1 MKIYSY
7 SSSGYDGDLIH
18 IEINVY
24 SRSLPGIDIVGLP
37 GSAVRESKV
46 RFRSAI
52 INSGFQFPRGR
63 VILNMSPAGEK
74 KEGACF
80 DLPFACSVLLESMK
94 NCIKDDIL
102 VLGELKLDGSV
113 RGVKGVLAAVAKAY
127 ESGINNFVI
136 PFDNRNEA
144 SLLRKGMIY
153 PVKDLNEACC
163 ALQGKLPHFIKKSDW
178 TSKKVETGD
187 YSEIM
192 GQEVVKRALEISVA
206 GGHNIL
212 LFGPPGAGKTM
223 AANRLESIIPDLTF
237 EEAIETTRIWSL
249 AGKLDRENVFI
260 DKPPV
265 RRPYHGASLEG
276 IVGGGH
282 GCNPGE
288 VSLAHNGYL
297 FLDEIPEFK
306 SSIIQSLREPLEES
320 RVSLNRASISTWF
333 PANFR
338 LIATAN
344 PCPCG
349 NLGKVDGICMCSEKE
364 IRRYWKKMGGA
375 IMDRIDMRIPVTPVT
390 TSRMMGDDYTT
401 SETIKRSVLKGVE
414 IQRERFKKD
423 HFCCNAKIK
432 PGDIGRYCRLE
443 GKVKE
448 VFIKGAESLSLSSRG
463 CHSVLKLS
471 RTIADLDDCENI
483 KERHI
488 IEAFSYRRYGD
499 EDYYFST

>member
-1 MKIYSY
+1 MKIFSY

-18 IEINVY
+18 IEINIY

-37 GSAVRESKV
+37 GGAVRESKV

-52 INSGFQFPRGR
+52 LNSGFQFPRGR

-80 DLPFACSVLLESMK
+80 DLPFACSVLLESESK
-94 NCIKDDIL
+94 VINEDVL

-113 RGVKGVLAAVAKAY
+113 RSVKGVLAAVAKAY
-127 ESGINNFVI
+127 ESGIYNFII
-136 PFDNRNEA
+136 PFDNRDEA
-144 SLLRKGMIY
+144 SMLQKGKVF
-153 PVKDLNEACC
+153 PVKSLTDACY
-163 ALQGKLPHFIKKSDW
+163 ALQGKLQPYNK
-178 TSKKVETGD
+178 TSRLRSNCNINGD

-192 GQEVVKRALEISVA
+192 GQEVVKRGLEVSVT
-206 GGHNIL
+206 GGHNLL

-223 AANRLESIIPDLTF
+223 AVNRLDSIIPDLTF
-237 EEAIETTRIWSL
+237 NEALETTRIWSL
-249 AGKLDRENVFI
+249 AGKLDNENVFI
-260 DKPPV
+260 YKPPV
-265 RRPYHGASLEG
+265 RKPYHGASLEG
-276 IVGGGH
+276 IVGGGN
-282 GCNPGE
+282 GSNPGE

-306 SSIIQSLREPLEES
+306 TSIIQSLREPLEES
-320 RVSLNRASISTWF
+320 KVSLSRASISTWF

-375 IMDRIDMRIPVTPVT
+375 IMDRIDMRIPVIPVT
-390 TSRMMGDDYTT
+390 TSRIVGDSNIT
-401 SETIKRSVLKGVE
+401 SESIRRNVLRGVE
-414 IQRERFKKD
+414 IQRERFKLERYS
-423 HFCCNAKIK
+423 CNAKIK
-432 PGDIGRYCRLE
+432 PGDINRYCRLE
-443 GKVKE
+443 GKVKDK
-448 VFIKGAESLSLSSRG
+448 FIKGAEKLSLSSRG

-471 RTIADLDDCENI
+471 RTIADLDESESI
-483 KERHI
+483 KENHVN
-488 IEAFSYRRYGD
+488 EAFSYRRYGD